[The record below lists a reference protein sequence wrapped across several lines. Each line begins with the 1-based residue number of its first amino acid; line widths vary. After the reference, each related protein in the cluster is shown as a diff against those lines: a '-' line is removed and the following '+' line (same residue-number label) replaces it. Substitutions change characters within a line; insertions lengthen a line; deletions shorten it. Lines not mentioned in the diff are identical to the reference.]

1 MLARTLYASAL
12 LLLMSACS
20 SGQDEL
26 DTVEITITTSQG
38 PRALVVEH
46 ADEGP
51 EHEAGLMGRR
61 TIGRHDGMLFTSP
74 TEGVPSFWMKNTLIP
89 LDMIFIQSDG
99 TIASIAAN
107 RQPGDLTEV
116 SPDEP
121 VRAVLEL
128 EGGRSGEM
136 GLEAGD
142 IVAWTPR
149 VP

>member
-1 MLARTLYASAL
+1 MPARFLPAFAFMVLA
-12 LLLMSACS
+12 ACS
-20 SGQDEL
+20 GGQGEL

-38 PRALVVEH
+38 PRTLVVEH
-46 ADEGP
+46 ADEGH
-51 EHEAGLMGRR
+51 EHETGLMGRK

-74 TEGVPSFWMKNTLIP
+74 SEGVPAFWMKDTLIP
-89 LDMIFIQSDG
+89 LDMIFIRADG
-99 TIASIAAN
+99 TIADIAAD

-128 EGGRSGEM
+128 EGGRSDEM

-142 IVAWTPR
+142 TVVWTPSA
-149 VP
+149 P